1 MNEYREHSTGES
13 VAAASGWLVGGGL
26 ITLALFPLAIPILVL
41 TAIAVLPFL
50 LVPLAGAL
58 VAGLVAVPVLLV
70 RRLVRSVKRPPRP
83 GGTAEPD
90 HRESR
95 SGSAA
100 FPPAGA
106 GWS

>member
-1 MNEYREHSTGES
+1 MNEARAHSTGES

-26 ITLALFPLAIPILVL
+26 ITLALFPLAIPIIAL

-58 VAGLVAVPVLLV
+58 AIAVLAVPILLV
-70 RRLVRSVKRPPRP
+70 RRLVRSVKRGPRP
-83 GGTAEPD
+83 RGTAEPD

-95 SGSAA
+95 SASAL
-100 FPPAGA
+100 PPARA